1 VTSGTTTNP
10 QCPIRVRAVV
20 HTHSILFCKCSIPS
34 TQQLAQFFCRAANIF
49 IHSYMESGLSISLT
63 IFSARFLHNTFAT
76 VANRWGCRCDSHYCI
91 QIPGKSL
98 TSYDRDSAQAKV
110 LLIALSVRRKV
121 HDLCSP
127 VEDCLGSRASCD
139 TKSIKSVH
147 FLVPTTN
154 KQKLRRVAPWPLT
167 CCRSSFLKSVAVV
180 SKS

>member
-1 VTSGTTTNP
+1 MPYQSTTSGAHTLHTFLQMFYTFNP
-10 QCPIRVRAVV
+10 A
-20 HTHSILFCKCSIPS
+20 TCSVS
-34 TQQLAQFFCRAANIF
+34 FAELQTFSF
-49 IHSYMESGLSISLT
+49 IHTWKVVCRYRSQSFRHAL
-63 IFSARFLHNTFAT
+63 LHNTFAT

-98 TSYDRDSAQAKV
+98 TSYNRDSAQAKV